1 MFGFFSRDNTR
12 DNAIRF
18 CSGGGMSAAEH
29 ISRTFQRDVRNCLT
43 ESVMLNLAGLEAYT
57 L

>member
-1 MFGFFSRDNTR
+1 MFGFFSR

-18 CSGGGMSAAEH
+18 CSGGGMSAAGH
-29 ISRTFQRDVRNCLT
+29 ISRTFIRDVRNCLI
-43 ESVMLNLAGLEAYT
+43 ESAMLNLAGLEAYA